1 MARIVVITNGN
12 YFARVILS
20 GVLRKRQ
27 SEIVHVIVVGGDYR
41 NRTGLHA
48 AWHLAKCM
56 APRFFLFK
64 LLLHLAQRIFE
75 TGTGEVASLQASPS
89 GTQRILITEVSSVE
103 DPRVRQLL
111 EDLSPDLLISV
122 SCPQRIGHTL
132 LSLVKRG
139 GINIHSSLLPAY
151 AGLAPY
157 LWVLANGERVTGTT
171 VHWMTHKWDQGNIL
185 VQKECA
191 IEPGVSV
198 FHLFEALARLGDE
211 ALVEA
216 VELALAGAKG
226 SQQNLSQRSYYSH
239 PTAAACR
246 DLKRRGYCFMRGSEW
261 VGLLRGSNGRPASE
275 RALFPH
281 AQSEIGSSKSADEL
295 KTSLTTH
302 S

>member
-1 MARIVVITNGN
+1 M
-12 YFARVILS
+12 
-20 GVLRKRQ
+20 
-27 SEIVHVIVVGGDYR
+27 
-41 NRTGLHA
+41 
-48 AWHLAKCM
+48 
-56 APRFFLFK
+56 
-64 LLLHLAQRIFE
+64 
-75 TGTGEVASLQASPS
+75 
-89 GTQRILITEVSSVE
+89 
-103 DPRVRQLL
+103 
-111 EDLSPDLLISV
+111 
-122 SCPQRIGHTL
+122 SCPQRISETL
-132 LSLVKRG
+132 LSLAKRG

-185 VQKECA
+185 VQKECP

-198 FHLFEALARLGDE
+198 FHLFEALARLGGE

-226 SQQNLSQRSYYSH
+226 SQQDLSQRSYYSH

-246 DLKRRGYCFMRGSEW
+246 DLKRRGYCFMRGSDW
-261 VGLLRGSNGRPASE
+261 VGLLRGSNSGLMNE

-281 AQSEIGSSKSADEL
+281 AQSENGSSKNADEL